1 MKKFWAVSC
10 VVLIIALI
18 ALLMYGCGLL
28 PRSDKADKHNTQLN
42 EMVKT
47 RWTAYAAAH
56 PSWEGDVYIYVMTP
70 KGNYFS
76 SSNLGNGNKSNVHFR
91 GASCT
96 KTYTAAAIMLL
107 NQQGKLNIDDKIT
120 DPIPGS
126 TEPYIPN
133 TADYDIPNK
142 DQITIRMVLKHRA
155 GIWDI
160 SNSDIPATAEV
171 PYKGQSYLSYV
182 EGTDPTHTFTFDEL
196 VGVVASNHLS
206 YFAPDTSYHYSD
218 TGYSLLG
225 KIIERVSGKRY
236 GQFITQN
243 LTIPNGLLQTS
254 FPDLGTDNTIP
265 APFVRGYSYYR
276 GKAYDSTQDN
286 MTPHVAEGNVI
297 STLSDLGN
305 WTRKL
310 FRGEAGPN
318 AATVAM
324 MEEGTE
330 KGAYGLGNSYVKGL
344 GFGHD
349 GGHAGYSTV
358 AKYDPAQDVTVII
371 SAGAI
376 SFDDIVNYY
385 EYLHDMGREAKNILG
400 YSTAEVEN

>member
-1 MKKFWAVSC
+1 MKKFWAGSC
-10 VVLIIALI
+10 LVLTLALI
-18 ALLMYGCGLL
+18 ASLLYGCGLFH
-28 PRSDKADKHNTQLN
+28 SNKADLDNSKLN
-42 EMVKT
+42 DMVKA
-47 RWTAYAAAH
+47 RWSSYIAAH
-56 PSWEGDVYIYVMTP
+56 PSWEGEVYIYLITP

-76 SSNLGNGNKSNVHFR
+76 SSNPENGNKSNVHFR

-96 KTYTAAAIMLL
+96 KMFTAAAIMLL

-120 DPIPGS
+120 DLIPGS

-133 TADYDIPNK
+133 TADYNIPNK
-142 DQITIRMVLKHRA
+142 DKITIKMVLGHRA
-155 GIWDI
+155 GIWDV
-160 SNSDIPATAEV
+160 SNSAIPATADAA
-171 PYKGQSYLSYV
+171 YKGQSYLSYV
-182 EGTDPTHTFTFDEL
+182 ESKDPTHTFTFDEL

-225 KIIERVSGKRY
+225 KIIERISGKRY
-236 GQFITQN
+236 GQFIAEN

-265 APFVRGYSYYR
+265 APFVQGYSYYK

-297 STLSDLGN
+297 TTLSDLGN

-324 MEEGTE
+324 MEEGTD
-330 KGAYGLGNSYVKGL
+330 KAYGLGLSYVKGL

-349 GGHAGYSTV
+349 GGHAGYATV
-358 AKYDPAQDVTVII
+358 AKYDPKQDVTVII

-376 SFDDIVNYY
+376 SFDDIFNYY
-385 EYLHDMGREAKNILG
+385 GFLHDMGREAKTILG
-400 YSTAEVEN
+400 YSTGE